1 MGSSQ
6 PSDSHLPFGYA
17 FDAEDFLFEPPP
29 DPAPGA
35 PLLSDNDSKMISSFF
50 DDMSADHYN
59 VPSFGEGLNYSDAW
73 LQLPPQFMGTATS
86 LGQPAGLFGG
96 SLASPSHD
104 MSQHDFGDMMVMG
117 SSMMPPPVP
126 SRPAPPIPQARHH
139 LEQQQQSHFQPLQ
152 QQQLPQQHIQQ
163 QQLQPQHQHQ
173 HQQHHQ
179 QQQYQQHA
187 SADVL
192 AAATLLQNGSSSRSN
207 LGPSRSGFSQR
218 NQPPSLGP
226 PVGHLRH
233 QPLEEFKRA
242 ERMNSFGEPLMG
254 GPQQV
259 KLFNDMVFGSVL
271 EGQEPVPSPPLRRT
285 SQPPV
290 EVQWG
295 SDTRFSR
302 STSYVPDSA
311 RETYDALEA
320 HQLSY
325 MACIEPSKSAATTR
339 PSSPSPNGESSTA
352 RPQARNGLPTE
363 TADEEAGD
371 VPPRKRRKSRNNKD
385 DPEEDDESTG
395 ESTGK
400 GSKKR
405 KGKADGPAAS
415 GENGT
420 SGKRRK
426 SGPAAAKAARE
437 NLSEA
442 QKREN
447 HIRSEQ
453 KRRTLIKE
461 GFDDLCDLVPGL
473 KGGGFSKST
482 MLTMAAEWLEDM
494 LRGNQQLAAQL
505 EALEGR

>member
-1 MGSSQ
+1 
-6 PSDSHLPFGYA
+6 
-17 FDAEDFLFEPPP
+17 
-29 DPAPGA
+29 
-35 PLLSDNDSKMISSFF
+35 
-50 DDMSADHYN
+50 
-59 VPSFGEGLNYSDAW
+59 
-73 LQLPPQFMGTATS
+73 
-86 LGQPAGLFGG
+86 
-96 SLASPSHD
+96 
-104 MSQHDFGDMMVMG
+104 
-117 SSMMPPPVP
+117 
-126 SRPAPPIPQARHH
+126 
-139 LEQQQQSHFQPLQ
+139 
-152 QQQLPQQHIQQ
+152 
-163 QQLQPQHQHQ
+163 
-173 HQQHHQ
+173 
-179 QQQYQQHA
+179 
-187 SADVL
+187 
-192 AAATLLQNGSSSRSN
+192 
-207 LGPSRSGFSQR
+207 
-218 NQPPSLGP
+218 
-226 PVGHLRH
+226 
-233 QPLEEFKRA
+233 
-242 ERMNSFGEPLMG
+242 MNSFGEPLMG

-320 HQLSY
+320 QQLSY

-339 PSSPSPNGESSTA
+339 PSSPNGESSA

-363 TADEEAGD
+363 PVDEETVEA
-371 VPPRKRRKSRNNKD
+371 PPRKRRKSRNNKE
-385 DPEEDDESTG
+385 DPEEDDDSTG

-494 LRGNQQLAAQL
+494 LRGNQQLTAQL